1 MAGDNENILD
11 EWCLIESNPCIFYD
25 MLKRMGAS
33 KISVEDVYSLS
44 YFDDYINNK
53 ENIHMNHILGVD
65 KYMGEKNKALDKEN
79 KENNVV
85 DNVVDLY
92 KNDICIED
100 KYNKLLKHHSYIY
113 GIIFLFNIG
122 KNYKRNKYI
131 EHNVPDNLFFAKQV
145 IPNACATQAIL
156 SIVLNKDIELNDE
169 IKNIKTFSLNF
180 DSSMKGLTLSNCTFL
195 RNIHNSYK
203 PPIYLDKDDIHHD
216 KKKSEDAFH
225 FVSYINFDDKV
236 YLLDGLQNGPVL
248 INAHDENK
256 ATPNNNS
263 NNNNNNEN
271 NNNNN
276 NNNDKHWLEISR
288 EHIKKEID
296 EICNSQTDNDVRFNI
311 IAVMK
316 DKEYIIQEFINIHR
330 ILKQRV
336 NIKLIDLGEDIEL
349 LDEINEDDFPLLNDI
364 PSIENLP
371 NNIET
376 LYNIVNKSNLEI
388 NYLLSLLHEQ
398 TEIKKLWNKELTF
411 KFFNFYPFIMSSLNL
426 LAKHKILKD
435 AYQKEKEK
443 NKTHS

>member
-1 MAGDNENILD
+1 MARDNENVLE

-25 MLKRMGAS
+25 MLKRMGATD
-33 KISVEDVYSLS
+33 ISVEDVYSLS

-65 KYMGEKNKALDKEN
+65 KYLGENNKTLDKEN
-79 KENNVV
+79 NV
-85 DNVVDLY
+85 DDVVELY

-122 KNYKRNKYI
+122 KNYKTNKYI
-131 EHNVPDNLFFAKQV
+131 EHEVPDNLFFAKQV

-203 PPIYLDKDDIHHD
+203 PPIYLDKEDIHHD
-216 KKKSEDAFH
+216 KKKSEDSFH
-225 FVSYINFDDKV
+225 FVSYISFEDKV
-236 YLLDGLQNGPVL
+236 YLLDGLQKGPVL
-248 INAHDENK
+248 INIDEENK
-256 ATPNNNS
+256 TNPNNIRNNNDNNNNHNNS
-263 NNNNNNEN
+263 NNIRMNE
-271 NNNNN
+271 
-276 NNNDKHWLEISR
+276 KHWIEISR

-296 EICNSQTDNDVRFNI
+296 EICNSQTNNDVRFNI

-316 DKEYIIQEFINIHR
+316 DKEYIIQEYINIHR
-330 ILKQRV
+330 IVKQRV
-336 NIKLIDLGEDIEL
+336 NIKLINLGENIEL
-349 LDEINEDDFPLLNDI
+349 SDEINEEEVSLLNHI

-371 NNIET
+371 SNIDI
-376 LYNIVNKSNLEI
+376 LYNIVNKSTFEI
-388 NYLLSLLHEQ
+388 NYLQSLLHEQ
-398 TEIKKLWNKELTF
+398 KEIKKLWNKELTF

-426 LAKHKILKD
+426 MAKHKLLKD
-435 AYQKEKEK
+435 AYQKEKLK
-443 NKTHS
+443 NATNS